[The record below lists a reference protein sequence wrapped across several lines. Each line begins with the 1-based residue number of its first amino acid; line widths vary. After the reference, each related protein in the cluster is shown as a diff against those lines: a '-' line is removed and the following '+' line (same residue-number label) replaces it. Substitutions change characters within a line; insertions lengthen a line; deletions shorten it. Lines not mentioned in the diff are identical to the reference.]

1 MAMTQDN
8 VKGLDQLR
16 QRLSQLST
24 SIGSL
29 RADLE
34 RSEPLPTW
42 PSLQSS
48 AQALSFNLQQLM
60 DTFNAHRQFLKEA
73 HAYPLTNFPG
83 HTHEGLL
90 GQLLRKKLDPGVENW
105 IEEHTTGKQRKD
117 DESAQANGNA
127 GGHGGLSDAEM
138 RELWKWAGPTSDG
151 IVRPM
156 LEDDGEFQDDFT
168 IAEREAGVENVVTGL
183 KRKLGGESEDA
194 SEDEDED
201 EEEDEM
207 EDVMPS
213 GGGSGPGG
221 MRLPWEMPVSN
232 GPGNPE
238 DEAGDASLPPMPLE
252 SLLKFATAGVV
263 PSNAPRMLG
272 EPYHARGN
280 R

>member
-1 MAMTQDN
+1 MAMTGDN
-8 VKGLDQLR
+8 IKGLDQLR

-83 HTHEGLL
+83 HTQEGLL

-105 IEEHTTGKQRKD
+105 IEEHATGKQHKD
-117 DESAQANGNA
+117 DAGAQMNG
-127 GGHGGLSDAEM
+127 GVDHGRLSDAEL
-138 RELWKWAGPTSDG
+138 RELWNWAGPTSDG

-168 IAEREAGVENVVTGL
+168 IAEREAGVEIVVTGL
-183 KRKLGGESEDA
+183 KRKLGGASEDA

-201 EEEDEM
+201 DEGDEM

-213 GGGSGPGG
+213 GSGSGPGG
-221 MRLPWEMPVSN
+221 MRLPWEMPS
-232 GPGNPE
+232 GDGTGNPE
-238 DEAGDASLPPMPLE
+238 NDAGDTSLPPMPLE

-263 PSNAPRMLG
+263 PNNAPRMLG
-272 EPYHARGN
+272 R
-280 R
+280 